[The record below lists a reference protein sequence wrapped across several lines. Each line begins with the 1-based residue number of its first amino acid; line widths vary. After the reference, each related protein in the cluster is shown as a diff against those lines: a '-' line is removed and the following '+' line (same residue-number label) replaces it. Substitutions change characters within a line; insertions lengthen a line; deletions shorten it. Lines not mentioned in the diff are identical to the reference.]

1 MVVTADDVTECR
13 ETLFDT
19 LYLDG
24 IGDGISDVLEFLIGG
39 GGGEKEA
46 SAVTMI
52 HSAMSIIWSLHNTGK
67 DRTQLSNVLQSSFRR
82 CLCGI

>member
-1 MVVTADDVTECR
+1 
-13 ETLFDT
+13 
-19 LYLDG
+19 
-24 IGDGISDVLEFLIGG
+24 VLEFLIGG